1 MNVFIL
7 NRIYLE
13 SSNYPLR
20 KTREYTIGIYSSLDK
35 TYEALQAYVVDDSY
49 KLWEKK
55 YTMGFIVR
63 ETKLDDELAWG
74 ISIHTYTKTGEPND
88 ELFIADEEYP
98 DWDKPF
104 YGRPKE
110 KIRFKPGDI
119 VEVYQGNESELSI
132 ICHTTLSTEEFEEYK
147 AWWEERGVLP
157 ENGTR
162 FDSTDDCYLT
172 YSIGIGDTHN
182 HPGAAY
188 IFAPTRKVPAKLRLQ
203 LQAKLIEENYT
214 SGHDLQISEL
224 PFAKDPKILDE
235 VLNIW
240 EKVVE
245 TKDYNEMRC
254 LTIREKGDWIKAELN
269 FSEKQS
275 QRFDRIYEECIRLV
289 NEEQE
294 NKTSKPN

>member
-1 MNVFIL
+1 MTVFELSKIV
-7 NRIYLE
+7 LE
-13 SSNYPLR
+13 NLNYPLR
-20 KTREYTIGIYSSLDK
+20 KTQKRTLGVYSSLGK
-35 TYEALQAYVVDDSY
+35 AYEALQEFVAEEDS
-49 KLWEKK
+49 K
-55 YTMGFIVR
+55 YTMGYIVEER
-63 ETKLDDELAWG
+63 VLDASYWKNVI
-74 ISIHTYTKTGEPND
+74 ISTYTYTKDGTLND
-88 ELFIADEEYP
+88 GCVWTNENNPGRYN
-98 DWDKPF
+98 PF

-132 ICHTTLSTEEFEEYK
+132 ICHTPLSTEDFEEYK
-147 AWWEERGVLP
+147 VWWEERGDLP
-157 ENGTR
+157 ENGTH

-182 HPGAAY
+182 HPEAAY
-188 IFAPTRKVPAKLRLQ
+188 VFAPTRKVPAKLEFQ

-214 SGHDLQISEL
+214 GGHDLQISEL
-224 PFAKDPKILDE
+224 PFAKDPEILDE

-245 TKDYNEMRC
+245 TKDYAEMRC

-294 NKTSKPN
+294 NRTKK

>member
-7 NRIYLE
+7 NRIKLE
-13 SSNYPLR
+13 TSHYPLR

-147 AWWEERGVLP
+147 VWWEKRGVLP

-182 HPGAAY
+182 HPEAAY
-188 IFAPTRKVPAKLRLQ
+188 VFAPTRKVPAKLRL
-203 LQAKLIEENYT
+203 T
-214 SGHDLQISEL
+214 ISRFPNSPL
-224 PFAKDPKILDE
+224 LKIRKY
-235 VLNIW
+235 W
-240 EKVVE
+240 MK
-245 TKDYNEMRC
+245 C
-254 LTIREKGDWIKAELN
+254 
-269 FSEKQS
+269 
-275 QRFDRIYEECIRLV
+275 
-289 NEEQE
+289 
-294 NKTSKPN
+294 

>member
-7 NRIYLE
+7 NQIKLE
-13 SSNYPLR
+13 TSHYPLH
-20 KTREYTIGIYSSLDK
+20 KTREDIIGVYSSLDK
-35 TYEALQAYVVDDSY
+35 TYEALQAYVTDEWY
-49 KLWEKK
+49 KRYEKK
-55 YTMGFIVR
+55 YTMGFIVY
-63 ETKLDDELAWG
+63 ETKLDDKLTWG
-74 ISIHTYTKTGEPND
+74 ISIHTYTKAGEPND
-88 ELFIADEEYP
+88 ELLRADEEYP
-98 DWDKPF
+98 DGDKPF

-132 ICHTTLSTEEFEEYK
+132 ICHTPLSTEDFEEYK
-147 AWWEERGVLP
+147 VWWEERGDLP
-157 ENGTR
+157 ENGTH

-182 HPGAAY
+182 HPEAAY
-188 IFAPTRKVPAKLRLQ
+188 VFAPTRKVPAKLEFQ

-214 SGHDLQISEL
+214 GGHDLQISEL
-224 PFAKDPKILDE
+224 PFAKDPEILDE

-245 TKDYNEMRC
+245 TKDYAEMRC

-294 NKTSKPN
+294 NRTKK

>member
-7 NRIYLE
+7 NQIKLE
-13 SSNYPLR
+13 TSHYPLR
-20 KTREYTIGIYSSLDK
+20 KTREDIIGVYSSLDK
-35 TYEALQAYVVDDSY
+35 TYEALQAYVANEWY
-49 KLWEKK
+49 KRYEKK
-55 YTMGFIVR
+55 YTMGFIVY
-63 ETKLDDELAWG
+63 ETKLDDKLTWG
-74 ISIHTYTKTGEPND
+74 ISIHTYTKAGEPND
-88 ELFIADEEYP
+88 ELLRADEEYP
-98 DWDKPF
+98 DGDKPF

-132 ICHTTLSTEEFEEYK
+132 S
-147 AWWEERGVLP
+147 
-157 ENGTR
+157 
-162 FDSTDDCYLT
+162 
-172 YSIGIGDTHN
+172 IGDTHN
-182 HPGAAY
+182 HPEAAY
-188 IFAPTRKVPAKLRLQ
+188 VFAPTRKVPAKLEFQ

-214 SGHDLQISEL
+214 GGHDLQISEL
-224 PFAKDPKILDE
+224 PFAKDPEILDE

-245 TKDYNEMRC
+245 TKDYAEMRC

-294 NKTSKPN
+294 NRTKK

>member
-7 NRIYLE
+7 NQIKLE
-13 SSNYPLR
+13 TSHYPLR
-20 KTREYTIGIYSSLDK
+20 KTREDIIGVYSSLDK
-35 TYEALQAYVVDDSY
+35 TYEALQAYVANEWY
-49 KLWEKK
+49 KRYEKK
-55 YTMGFIVR
+55 YTMGFIVY
-63 ETKLDDELAWG
+63 ETKLDDKLTWG
-74 ISIHTYTKTGEPND
+74 ISIHTYTKAGEPND
-88 ELFIADEEYP
+88 ELLRADEEYP
-98 DWDKPF
+98 DGDKPF

-147 AWWEERGVLP
+147 VWWEERGDLP
-157 ENGTR
+157 ENGTH

-182 HPGAAY
+182 HPEAAY
-188 IFAPTRKVPAKLRLQ
+188 VFAPTRKVPAKLEFQ

-214 SGHDLQISEL
+214 GGHDLQISEL
-224 PFAKDPKILDE
+224 PFAKDPEILDE

-245 TKDYNEMRC
+245 TKDYAEMRC

-294 NKTSKPN
+294 NRTKK